1 VGVGDPWRRLIC
13 TFLKWLVRA
22 ACATAIVM
30 ALAAGNTGLD
40 ADQRWGPFRQALLAI
55 GVAGILIPLASRA
68 ITSLDRRLIRAASA
82 MTESSRAAETEGL
95 RKRTNEALSLPEP
108 SEPLAQLKL
117 SSTDVFRTSKSRF
130 LHVAVLLAI
139 STLYVWFVS
148 VGQMTW
154 WPPTTD
160 YYSLLTEAFVSGR
173 TDLLIEPPPQLSQ
186 LSDPYSQSIRQNIP
200 LFRKDLSLYQGR
212 FFVYWGPVPAI
223 LAAPI
228 RVIFGRSLGDQHI
241 TFAASVVGL
250 VFMSLILGHIERTWF
265 PSLPRWLILGG
276 LLVIATAHPT
286 LWMLSWGAVYAA
298 AITSGQAFLMGGL
311 FFALPVIDGSGQQ
324 KWRLVAA
331 GASWVLSAGS
341 RLNLVGPVMILAIVT
356 LGSLILSPESRR
368 QKAFHL
374 AAPLLVPLGVGA
386 ILLGLYNY
394 VRFGSPFETGLRYQ
408 LTSAEPYHLIERGEL
423 FSSSYL
429 APNLLYHLAAPI
441 RFGHVFPFMKPVRG
455 PLPSFGMFLA
465 RLNVPKPYSVE
476 DITGL
481 LVAVPFV
488 LFGGVLAVQVVCG
501 RAIDWD
507 AVDGALPRLA
517 WGLLLAAAAAAA
529 APVLLY
535 YMVASRFLLD
545 YSPLLMIASVIGSW
559 LLFSFSQRFP
569 VRRTLVS
576 MIIAA
581 TIIYSIVAGV
591 LLAVSGPA
599 SLFDD
604 YNPRLWEILVSLTS
618 N

>member
-1 VGVGDPWRRLIC
+1 MAFVAGD
-13 TFLKWLVRA
+13 
-22 ACATAIVM
+22 
-30 ALAAGNTGLD
+30 TGLD
-40 ADQRWGPFRQALLAI
+40 ADQKWGPFRQALLAI
-55 GVAGILIPLASRA
+55 GVAGFLIPLAWRA
-68 ITSLDRRLIRAASA
+68 ITSLDRRLIREGSV
-82 MTESSRAAETEGL
+82 MTESAEAAETKGL
-95 RKRTNEALSLPEP
+95 RNRPNAALSLPEP
-108 SEPLAQLKL
+108 SEPRAQLAV
-117 SSTDVFRTSKSRF
+117 SSTAGLQTSKSRF
-130 LHVAVLLAI
+130 LHVVVLLAI
-139 STLYVWFVS
+139 FTLYVWFVS

-173 TDLLIEPPPQLSQ
+173 SDMLIEPSPQLSQ
-186 LSDPYSQSIRQNIP
+186 LSDPYSEVARQNIP
-200 LFRKDLSLYQGR
+200 LFRKDLSFYQGR

-223 LAAPI
+223 LAVPI

-241 TFAASVVGL
+241 TFMASVAGL
-250 VFMSLILGHIERTWF
+250 VFMSLILGHIKGTWF

-276 LLVIATAHPT
+276 LIVIATAHPT

-311 FFALPVIDGSGQQ
+311 YFALPAIDRSSQH

-331 GASWVLSAGS
+331 GAFWVLSVGS
-341 RLNLVGPVMILAIVT
+341 RLNLIGPVMILAIVT
-356 LGSLILSPESRR
+356 LRSLLLSPGSRW
-368 QKAFHL
+368 QKVFRL
-374 AAPLLVPLGVGA
+374 AAPLLLPLGVGA

-394 VRFGSPFETGLRYQ
+394 VRFGTPLETGLRYQ

-423 FSSSYL
+423 FSTSYL
-429 APNLLYHLAAPI
+429 APNLIYHLATPI

-455 PLPSFGMFLA
+455 PFPPFGMFLA
-465 RLNVPKPYSVE
+465 RLNVPSPYSVE

-481 LVAVPFV
+481 LAAVPFV

-581 TIIYSIVAGV
+581 TIIYSIVAGF

-604 YNPRLWEILVSLTS
+604 YNPRLWDILVSLTS